1 MNSPKFGA
9 KMPRCAAILFFPEAG
24 RRGEACAGRPGPKA
38 SGMATAWI
46 AGASGLVGAELLR
59 QLLAAAEYDR
69 VIALGRRPLEVEHP
83 KLTALSVDFAALTQV
98 GADLRC
104 DDAFCCLG
112 TTIKAAGSREAFRA
126 VDHAAVLAFAWAAQ
140 RAGAKRF
147 FVVTALGADPES
159 RVFYNRVK
167 GETEAALA
175 VLGFPTL
182 GIFRPSLLLG
192 RRAQVRF
199 GERVAA
205 AVLWLVEPLLVGRLR
220 KYRAIEAVVVAR
232 AMLRCSF
239 GRAGQGVLV
248 FRSDEIQDLG
258 GFGA

>member
-1 MNSPKFGA
+1 
-9 KMPRCAAILFFPEAG
+9 
-24 RRGEACAGRPGPKA
+24 
-38 SGMATAWI
+38 MATAWI
-46 AGASGLVGAELLR
+46 AGASGLVGRELLT

-69 VIALGRRPLEVEHP
+69 VIALGRRPLGLAHP
-83 KLTALSVDFAALTQV
+83 KLTELLVDFAALEQS
-98 GADLRC
+98 GANLRC

-112 TTIKAAGSREAFRA
+112 TTIKDAGSREAFRA

-147 FVVTALGADPES
+147 FVVSALGADAGS

-167 GETEAALA
+167 GETEAALQVMGFATLA
-175 VLGFPTL
+175 V
-182 GIFRPSLLLG
+182 FRPSLLLG
-192 RRAQVRF
+192 RRARPRL

-205 AVLWLVEPLLVGRLR
+205 AMLWLVEPLLLGRLR
-220 KYRAIEAVVVAR
+220 QYRAIAAAVVAR

-239 GRAGQGVLV
+239 GQPGQGVLV
-248 FRSDEIQDLG
+248 FPSDEIQDLG